1 MMYLLD
7 TCVVSERMKAA
18 PDKNVL
24 AWLSS
29 VDEDS
34 LYLSAVTIGEIRK
47 GIALL
52 GDTKRAAQLSGLLDT
67 LEAEYSNRI
76 LSYGISVAET
86 WGDTVAKAELQ
97 GYQRPVLDS
106 LIAATAKTDNM
117 VLVTRNVTDM
127 EHMGITILNPWE
139 TEQGKSK

>member
-1 MMYLLD
+1 MYLLD

-18 PDKNVL
+18 PDRNVL

-67 LEAEYSNRI
+67 LETEYSSRI
-76 LSYGISVAET
+76 LSYGVSVAET
-86 WGDTVAKAELQ
+86 WGDTVAKAERQ

-117 VLVTRNVTDM
+117 VLVTRNVSDM
-127 EHMGITILNPWE
+127 EHMGVTILNPWKV
-139 TEQGKSK
+139 GAVD